1 MKCQSLTNHRN
12 PCSFNAAPGG
22 VRCKRH
28 EQMEQAIHEQGK
40 CPYVNICRQRNIYE
54 QCCLA
59 TLEDGYC
66 VFHQYD
72 RLNSGLFI
80 SNADVQRQHVL
91 DKADGTVPDILQQ
104 RYLEKYIRF
113 HSKKGNINN
122 FVTTGVE

>member
-22 VRCKRH
+22 IRCKRH
-28 EQMEQAIHEQGK
+28 EQMEQAIHEQ
-40 CPYVNICRQRNIYE
+40 
-54 QCCLA
+54 
-59 TLEDGYC
+59 GYC

-113 HSKKGNINN
+113 HSKKGNIPI
-122 FVTTGVE
+122 FVTTVVE